1 MRGVG
6 AADVTMF
13 SCGRRF
19 VKQSVGTPVLSN
31 ASPLLTAPHLVF
43 TDRGGTAGKTT
54 SSTVFAPARA
64 IAFARLAGHARRFQ
78 TRSRFARRTTME
90 NFFKRKDPPNG
101 ASGISA
107 SANKSAKTSSA
118 AGGSKP
124 PSPKWTAMHG
134 SFLAR
139 VDPACAPNANVAAFD
154 LDDTLQKTRSGRPG
168 YVVSELDDF
177 VFWSERVADAVR
189 SVHAR
194 GHAVVIFSNQGGVKG
209 ALDGKRAEIVRRRV
223 DALAQD
229 LGVPVHFFCG
239 TQKGSEK
246 DPFGYRK
253 PQTGAWR
260 HFETKCNGGVAID
273 LETSYYVG
281 DAAGRPGDHS
291 DSDAAFA
298 RNVGVRFF
306 TPEAFFAERGFE
318 NVLGR
323 KAPPNEPEPAPRKED
338 EAVVALDETDTHEFD
353 RENTP

>member
-1 MRGVG
+1 
-6 AADVTMF
+6 
-13 SCGRRF
+13 
-19 VKQSVGTPVLSN
+19 
-31 ASPLLTAPHLVF
+31 
-43 TDRGGTAGKTT
+43 
-54 SSTVFAPARA
+54 
-64 IAFARLAGHARRFQ
+64 
-78 TRSRFARRTTME
+78 ME

-168 YVVSELDDF
+168 YAVSELDDF

-209 ALDGKRAEIVRRRV
+209 ALDGKRADVVRRRV
-223 DALAQD
+223 DALAKR
-229 LGVPVHFFCG
+229 LEVPLHFFCG
-239 TQKGSEK
+239 TQKGAEK
-246 DPFGYRK
+246 DPRGYRK
-253 PQTGAWR
+253 PETGAWR
-260 HFETKCNGGVAID
+260 YFETKCNGGVAID
-273 LETSYYVG
+273 LKTSYYVG
-281 DAAGRPGDHS
+281 DAAGRPQDHS

-306 TPEAFFAERGFE
+306 TPEAFFSEGGFE
-318 NVLGR
+318 GVLGKTPR
-323 KAPPNEPEPAPRKED
+323 SDATKA
-338 EAVVALDETDTHEFD
+338 EAREATAALDDDAEDVC
-353 RENTP
+353 REGTP

>member
-1 MRGVG
+1 
-6 AADVTMF
+6 
-13 SCGRRF
+13 
-19 VKQSVGTPVLSN
+19 
-31 ASPLLTAPHLVF
+31 
-43 TDRGGTAGKTT
+43 
-54 SSTVFAPARA
+54 
-64 IAFARLAGHARRFQ
+64 
-78 TRSRFARRTTME
+78 ME

-209 ALDGKRAEIVRRRV
+209 ALDGKRADVVRRRV

-239 TQKGSEK
+239 TQKGAEK

-253 PQTGAWR
+253 PRTGAWR

-338 EAVVALDETDTHEFD
+338 EAVVALDETDAHEFD

>member
-1 MRGVG
+1 
-6 AADVTMF
+6 
-13 SCGRRF
+13 
-19 VKQSVGTPVLSN
+19 
-31 ASPLLTAPHLVF
+31 
-43 TDRGGTAGKTT
+43 
-54 SSTVFAPARA
+54 
-64 IAFARLAGHARRFQ
+64 
-78 TRSRFARRTTME
+78 ME

-107 SANKSAKTSSA
+107 SANKSAKTSSP
-118 AGGSKP
+118 AGNSGA
-124 PSPKWTAMHG
+124 SPKWTAMHG
-134 SFLAR
+134 SFMAR

-168 YVVSELDDF
+168 YAVSELGF
-177 VFWSERVADAVR
+177 GSGPSAGDAVR

-194 GHAVVIFSNQGGVKG
+194 GHAVVIFSNQGGVR
-209 ALDGKRAEIVRRRV
+209 ALDGKRADVVRRRV
-223 DALAQD
+223 DAGATWACPCTFLRHA
-229 LGVPVHFFCG
+229 
-239 TQKGSEK
+239 ER
-246 DPFGYRK
+246 RK
-253 PQTGAWR
+253 PVWLPQAA
-260 HFETKCNGGVAID
+260 NGRVATLRDEVQRRVSID

-323 KAPPNEPEPAPRKED
+323 KAPPNEPAPREED
-338 EAVVALDETDTHEFD
+338 EAVVALDVTDDAFD